1 MTITEPATTLTD
13 YAIAVESLIF
23 TVLLVRMERLP
34 IQRSGQLWAATFG
47 CVGLAAFLGGTCH
60 GFVNTLGNDVVK
72 VLWQVMLCS
81 ISVASVFMVSATIIS
96 TLPQR
101 LHRWFLVGVS
111 VKAFLYL
118 LWAIHSKYYGYAV
131 ADYLSAMIIVLLLE
145 IRAIHQAINVPSAWW
160 ILAGI
165 CVSGIA
171 VGVQASGLAIA
182 PYLNHN
188 DLYHLVQM
196 IALYLFYR
204 AATLLKDYNQYTV
217 RH

>member
-1 MTITEPATTLTD
+1 MMITEPATTLTD

-23 TVLLVRMERLP
+23 TVLLVRTEQSHL
-34 IQRSGQLWAATFG
+34 QRSRQLWAATFA

-81 ISVASVFMVSATIIS
+81 IGIASIFMISATVIS

-101 LHRWFLVGVS
+101 WHGWFLIGIS
-111 VKAFLYL
+111 VKTFLYL
-118 LWAIHSKYYGYAV
+118 LWAIQYTHYGYAV
-131 ADYLSAMIIVLLLE
+131 ADYLSAMLIVIFLE
-145 IRAIHQAINVPSAWW
+145 IRAIYKVINPSSAWW

-165 CVSGIA
+165 CISGVA
-171 VGVQASGLAIA
+171 VGVQGSGLAIA
-182 PYLNHN
+182 HYLNHN

-204 AATLLKDYNQYTV
+204 AAICLKDFNQQAI
-217 RH
+217 HS